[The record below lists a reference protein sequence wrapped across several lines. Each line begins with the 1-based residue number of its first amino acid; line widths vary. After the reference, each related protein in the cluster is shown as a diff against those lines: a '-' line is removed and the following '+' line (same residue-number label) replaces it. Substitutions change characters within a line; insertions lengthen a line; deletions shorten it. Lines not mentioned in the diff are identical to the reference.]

1 MSPPLEVVKLSFTAL
16 VSRAL
21 AEWWLV
27 GLVLL
32 GAVAAAALVGWLR
45 RSVWEYGWNTNPPT
59 HRLGA
64 QVWCGLAFLAL
75 TAAIVLG
82 WAFHTA
88 PVVLDQA
95 LGVVRAQLFPDA
107 RRGLGD
113 GGWRRAVFRQAADEI
128 QARGLEDF
136 AGKPTPAQ
144 GGTEIPVTRPDTAE
158 FIAGRYARAFDER
171 FRRGEFDGAALPWGA
186 WLATKVPPL
195 NDVPAAVPPSRVIT
209 ADVAQNAL
217 LRTALEQRLEDH
229 SAALRGEVNRVAAG
243 GFWFVWGLAVVL
255 QAAAFAATG
264 QAAYRDLRLDF

>member
-1 MSPPLEVVKLSFTAL
+1 MSTPFEAVRLSLTSLA
-16 VSRAL
+16 SRGL

-45 RSVWEYGWNTNPPT
+45 RSVWEYGWNTNPPA
-59 HRLGA
+59 HGLAA

-75 TAAIVLG
+75 TAAILLG
-82 WAFHTA
+82 WAFYTA
-88 PVVLDQA
+88 PLALDQA
-95 LGVVRAQLFPDA
+95 IGGVRAQLLPDA
-107 RRGLGD
+107 RRGVGD

-144 GGTEIPVTRPDTAE
+144 GSTEIPVTKPETAKL
-158 FIAGRYARAFDER
+158 IAERYARAFDER
-171 FRRGEFDGAALPWGA
+171 FRRGEFGGAALPWGG
-186 WLATKVPPL
+186 WLAAKAPPIS
-195 NDVPAAVPPSRVIT
+195 DVPALVPPSRVIT

-217 LRTALEQRLEDH
+217 LRTALERRLEDH
-229 SAALRGEVNRVAAG
+229 SAALRAEVQRVGAG
-243 GFWFVWGLAVVL
+243 GFWFILGLVAIL
-255 QAAAFAATG
+255 QGAAFAATG